1 MSGYIKILK
10 FGGTSV
16 SDAAAFERAAEIVRA
31 NGASPVVVIVSAMS
45 GVTDALIE
53 SLVTAANQGSTAA
66 LNIVDEHFVRHLH
79 VAQTIDAEALTKCR
93 TLIESTRNEIV
104 RLLNVV
110 AERGLA
116 DVLTQDA
123 IASQGERL
131 CASLF
136 TMILEHRGISSR
148 YVDSRKCII
157 TDDQHGNANPL
168 LDEVS
173 LRTNAELTPLL
184 EQGLAPVLG
193 GFMGATKEGVTTT
206 LGRGSSDYTAT
217 LIGSALKAAEIQI
230 WTDVDGV
237 QTAHPNLVTAT
248 RTVPVISYA
257 EAEQLAGLGARV
269 MHPRMI
275 EPVIDAGIPIRI
287 RNSRFPDQAGTLICA
302 ETDAPKGVVKAIAHR
317 VNSEHGI
324 VACVGDGL
332 SNGAPGAAEI
342 RRLLSEIDP
351 LLKWQ
356 STSPSNLLTIVNL
369 DEVPALVK
377 RLHEQIFERKGH
389 EKRIGATALDRRA

>member
-1 MSGYIKILK
+1 MSGYIRVLK

-16 SDAAAFERAAEIVRA
+16 ADAAAFERAAEIVRA
-31 NGASPVVVIVSAMS
+31 NAGSPVVVIVSAMS

-53 SLVTAANQGSTAA
+53 SLLTAANQDSATAV
-66 LNIVDEHFVRHLH
+66 NILEEHFERHLR
-79 VAQTIDAEALTKCR
+79 VAQSINAEALAKCY
-93 TLIESTRNEIV
+93 TLIESSRKEIAE
-104 RLLNVV
+104 LLNVV

-116 DVLTQDA
+116 DVRTQDA
-123 IASQGERL
+123 IASHGERL

-136 TMILEHRGISSR
+136 TMILEHHGIAAS
-148 YVDSRKCII
+148 YVDARQCVV

-168 LDEVS
+168 IDEVFS
-173 LRTNAELTPLL
+173 HTNTELTPLL
-184 EQGLAPVLG
+184 EQGLVPVLG

-217 LIGSALKAAEIQI
+217 LIGAALQAAEIQI

-275 EPVIDAGIPIRI
+275 EPVIGAGIPIRI

-302 ETDAPKGVVKAIAHR
+302 ESDAPKGTVKAIAHR
-317 VNSEHGI
+317 ANSEHGI

-332 SNGAPGAAEI
+332 SNGLRARLKFVACWKSWI
-342 RRLLSEIDP
+342 RR
-351 LLKWQ
+351 
-356 STSPSNLLTIVNL
+356 
-369 DEVPALVK
+369 
-377 RLHEQIFERKGH
+377 
-389 EKRIGATALDRRA
+389 